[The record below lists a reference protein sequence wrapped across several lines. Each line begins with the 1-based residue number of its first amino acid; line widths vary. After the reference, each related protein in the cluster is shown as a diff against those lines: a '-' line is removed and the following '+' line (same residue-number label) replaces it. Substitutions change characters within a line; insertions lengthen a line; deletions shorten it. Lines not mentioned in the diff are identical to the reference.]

1 MHPPDHS
8 STLSHCSW
16 LTVRDI
22 NDGKHLILSNNH
34 VLANLSSGVDG
45 RAAPGDAILQP
56 GSHDGGQMDKDIIGR
71 LERFVPMKR
80 TFQPSECSVAHF
92 LEIIANKLL
101 KVLYPSYQVSLQ
113 RKNEQGN
120 LVDAALATPFKKND
134 LSEEILE
141 LEKVTGVAEAF
152 LGQDIV
158 FSGRTSGVVHGS

>member
-71 LERFVPMKR
+71 LERFIPMKR

-101 KVLYPSYQVSLQ
+101 RVLYPTRRQ
-113 RKNEQGN
+113 RFTAN
-120 LVDAALATPFKKND
+120 
-134 LSEEILE
+134 
-141 LEKVTGVAEAF
+141 
-152 LGQDIV
+152 
-158 FSGRTSGVVHGS
+158 GS